1 MLFLINENILYN
13 ENEGTISRLG
23 AKETPIKLLNPTR
36 RMLSIFV
43 RNNQILISRSKIMND
58 VWSEYGLVASNN
70 NLNNYISILRR
81 TLDSFGAEGI
91 IVTQPRVGFRF
102 TAKKVE
108 VKKSS
113 DITNDTNKIIIPHSL
128 DINKKKHEPKK
139 YKGIILSKTNL
150 TYLMFSIVVIS
161 YVLFSN
167 FLKENDKSIG
177 FYNKGN
183 YEECSVYS
191 ANEIATD
198 AQYINNLIR
207 QAGFD
212 CKERANVFF
221 YYKLA
226 NENSIKENEG
236 RQLLTFC
243 PLDQRIPCTYH
254 YFTRK

>member
-1 MLFLINENILYN
+1 MLFLINDSILYN
-13 ENEGTISRLG
+13 ENEGTISSLG
-23 AKETPIKLLNPTR
+23 AKATPIKLLNPTR

-91 IVTQPRVGFRF
+91 IVTQPRIGFRF

-113 DITNDTNKIIIPHSL
+113 DIDDNTNIFNTHSNVDIKETKHDTKI
-128 DINKKKHEPKK
+128 
-139 YKGIILSKTNL
+139 YKGSNFSKVKT
-150 TYLMFSIVVIS
+150 TYLIASIGVII
-161 YVLFSN
+161 YVLLSY
-167 FLKENDKSIG
+167 FLKESNNTIG
-177 FYNKGN
+177 FAIKGN

-191 ANEIATD
+191 ANEIAID
-198 AQYINNLIR
+198 AHYINNLIR

-212 CKERANVFF
+212 CKEKANVLF
-221 YYKLA
+221 YYKIA
-226 NENSIKENEG
+226 NENSIKEDQD
-236 RQLLTFC
+236 RQVLTFC
-243 PLDQRIPCTYH
+243 PIDQRIPCTYY